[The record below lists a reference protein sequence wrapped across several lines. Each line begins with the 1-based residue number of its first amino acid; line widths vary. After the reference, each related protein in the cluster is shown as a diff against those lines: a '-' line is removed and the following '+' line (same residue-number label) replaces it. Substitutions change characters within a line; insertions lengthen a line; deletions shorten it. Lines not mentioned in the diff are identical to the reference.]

1 MKFTIIIISFK
12 SDHLLEKLIKKFPKK
27 YEILIVENSLQ
38 SKTKVKIEK
47 KFKKSK
53 VIIPKKNLGYA
64 SAFNLAL
71 KKSKNNFVFTLTPDV
86 IVINKLILNIEKIVK
101 NFKDFVLL
109 APEYRNKKIYQNYS
123 PIDNSKFKVLKF
135 KNFQLTRAKDIDWC
149 FCIINKSKFKTK
161 TILDENYFLYFE
173 TIDLCRNLYNRNK
186 KMYIINNLKFDHLGT
201 SSTNNKYSLI
211 IQINRNWHFS
221 WSKFYYF
228 KKNYNYFFA
237 LKKIIPNILQ
247 SIKGLLISLI
257 LFRLSHIK
265 LHLSSLKG
273 ILSSVLL
280 MKSYFRPNVD

>member
-38 SKTKVKIEK
+38 NKTKVKIEK
-47 KFKKSK
+47 KFKNAK
-53 VIIPKKNLGYA
+53 VIIPEKNLGYA

-71 KKSKNNFVFTLTPDV
+71 KKSKNNFIFTLTPDV
-86 IVINKLILNIEKIVK
+86 IVNNKLILNIEKIVK
-101 NFKDFVLL
+101 SFKDFVLL

-123 PIDNSKFKVLKF
+123 PIDKF
-135 KNFQLTRAKDIDWC
+135 KNQILKIKNYKLTRAKDIDWC
-149 FCIINKSKFKTK
+149 FCIINKSKFKTN

-173 TIDLCRNLYNRNK
+173 TIDLCRNLYNQNK
-186 KMYIINNLKFDHLGT
+186 KMYIVNNLKFDHLGT
-201 SSTNNKYSLI
+201 SSTNKKYSQM

-228 KKNYNYFFA
+228 RKNFNYFFA
-237 LKKIIPNILQ
+237 LKTISPNIFQ

-257 LFRLSHIK
+257 LLRFSHIK
-265 LHLSSLKG
+265 LHFSSLNG

-280 MKSYFRPNVD
+280 MRSYFRPNID